1 MGDTYKKDDIKN
13 KDNNLADYT
22 LTTGELMVMHYMV
35 GVDNETVRRFDH
47 YKDTLKSMSDGRLI
61 DEFFS
66 YLDYVE
72 ESDSG
77 REFHPVAISSCRLS
91 LSQPLN
97 VVIAELK
104 KRRVPYGWRQE

>member
-1 MGDTYKKDDIKN
+1 
-13 KDNNLADYT
+13 
-22 LTTGELMVMHYMV
+22 MVMHYMV
-35 GVDNETVRRFDH
+35 GVDNETVKRFDH
-47 YKDTLKSMSDGRLI
+47 YKETLKLMADGRLI

-97 VVIAELK
+97 VVITELK
-104 KRRVPYGWRQE
+104 KRRTLYTRSQDDRVPELQ